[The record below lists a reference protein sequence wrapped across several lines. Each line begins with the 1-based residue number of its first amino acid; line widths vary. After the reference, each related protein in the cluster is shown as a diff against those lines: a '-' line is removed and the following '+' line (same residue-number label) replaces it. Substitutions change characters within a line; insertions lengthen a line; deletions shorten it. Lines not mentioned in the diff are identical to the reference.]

1 MEERGV
7 AEMKKSACS
16 KLVWETRLPI
26 RVRLSDE
33 DLACP
38 EKAPDL
44 YLTVSRQQYL
54 YSLMEKIIPFWRHVI
69 PPSGSRTPWLEYG
82 SLPLKWDIPAGALFD
97 LLVPKEGKKGQHL
110 WELTAHFSKYPLNT
124 LPMFHGTESLRGCL
138 FNSMKESSFI
148 RHASAARVMN
158 MVSGARET
166 MWKSLQEV
174 DWDTFQQAS
183 ESLHMGDYTSRSS
196 GDEDR
201 MRVPVRLLFRD
212 VSSKKAFMSSYD
224 NVYYSSR
231 SFPDVSV
238 RKALL
243 PVVKAWI
250 VAESDDNRSRTKL
263 NVTATQED
271 NDNDDQLWGQLQVYL
286 AGAHLQQ
293 PGDGLLLVHTLWN
306 EFRSPDGFLYIIVL
320 LQDSTLYFLE

>member
-1 MEERGV
+1 MY
-7 AEMKKSACS
+7 AC
-16 KLVWETRLPI
+16 R
-26 RVRLSDE
+26 
-33 DLACP
+33 DL
-38 EKAPDL
+38 
-44 YLTVSRQQYL
+44 
-54 YSLMEKIIPFWRHVI
+54 
-69 PPSGSRTPWLEYG
+69 
-82 SLPLKWDIPAGALFD
+82 PAGALFD

-124 LPMFHGTESLRGCL
+124 LPMFHGPESLRDCL
-138 FNSMKESSFI
+138 FNAMKESSFI

-174 DWDTFQQAS
+174 DWNTFQQAS
-183 ESLHMGDYTSRSS
+183 ESLHLGDYASLSF
-196 GDEDR
+196 GDGNKDGIR
-201 MRVPVRLLFRD
+201 IPVRLLFRD
-212 VSSKKAFMSSYD
+212 VSNKKTFLSSYD

-231 SFPDVSV
+231 SFPDIAI

-243 PVVKAWI
+243 PIVKAWI
-250 VAESDDNRSRTKL
+250 AAESDSNRLRTKSK
-263 NVTATQED
+263 VTTGQGD
-271 NDNDDQLWGQLQVYL
+271 NDIDINEDQLWGQLQVYL

-320 LQDSTLYFLE
+320 VQDSTL